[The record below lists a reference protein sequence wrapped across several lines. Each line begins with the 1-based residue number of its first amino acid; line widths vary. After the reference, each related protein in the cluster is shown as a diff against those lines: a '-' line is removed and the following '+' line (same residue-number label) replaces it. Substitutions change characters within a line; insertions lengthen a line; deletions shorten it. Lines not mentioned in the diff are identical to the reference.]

1 MKPSLVARR
10 PGTRPES
17 PRSWIHSR
25 RRRRPPPQETRAG
38 STLQTSNKPA
48 AASATLKQKIGR
60 RIPVEKRR
68 DAAGQLLNRAPTRE
82 DSPPRTR
89 RRCRSRAPPRG
100 GRVREDLFQRNAAAS
115 ASPASPGNPNLDTL
129 GPNLQTTLTAGE
141 RAAVSTTSRCPGG
154 HRRRGRPPSPPTAT
168 RSPFFPSVNCSG
180 TRAFERDT
188 SVSRYYSG
196 SATDLFIRIGN

>member
-38 STLQTSNKPA
+38 STLQTSINPA

-60 RIPVEKRR
+60 RIPVEERR
-68 DAAGQLLNRAPTRE
+68 DTAGRLLNRAPTQE
-82 DSPPRTR
+82 DSPPRAR
-89 RRCRSRAPPRG
+89 RRCRSRAPTRG

-180 TRAFERDT
+180 TGAFEGALPVKRKC
-188 SVSRYYSG
+188 
-196 SATDLFIRIGN
+196 

>member
-17 PRSWIHSR
+17 PRC
-25 RRRRPPPQETRAG
+25 RPPPQETRAG
-38 STLQTSNKPA
+38 STLQTSINPA

-60 RIPVEKRR
+60 RIPIEKRR

-82 DSPPRTR
+82 DSPPRAR
-89 RRCRSRAPPRG
+89 RRCRSRAPTRG

-115 ASPASPGNPNLDTL
+115 ASSASPGNPNLDTL

-141 RAAVSTTSRCPGG
+141 RAAVSTTSRRPGG
-154 HRRRGRPPSPPTAT
+154 HQRRGRPPSPPTAK
-168 RSPFFPSVNCSG
+168 REPSRERRVSLIHLSSPVQKGTFP
-180 TRAFERDT
+180 
-188 SVSRYYSG
+188 
-196 SATDLFIRIGN
+196 

>member
-1 MKPSLVARR
+1 MKPSLVAHR

-17 PRSWIHSR
+17 PRSWIHPR

-82 DSPPRTR
+82 DSPPRACR
-89 RRCRSRAPPRG
+89 RYRSRAPTRG
-100 GRVREDLFQRNAAAS
+100 GRVREDLFQHNAAAS

-129 GPNLQTTLTAGE
+129 GHLQTTLTAGE

-180 TRAFERDT
+180 KRAFERDP
-188 SVSRYYSG
+188 
-196 SATDLFIRIGN
+196 N